1 MTPPAGATRLA
12 PPPHRTRRLTV
23 ATPAVHEVTGLVRW
37 GLLAFAFSIPFEWPA
52 RTIPVDFPTLGLL
65 LFLLTTLTRPALCY
79 RRLPRAL
86 WWFLAYFWVFLLSY
100 ATSRGEFGDDVVRQ
114 VLTMTQLLLL
124 FVAAFNLM
132 QDERTAR
139 HALLAL
145 AAGCVFLALLQLSGV
160 VSPEAESFSGELQRM
175 HALDQNSNRAGR
187 IFGAAVMTLV
197 GLNFGVPRPAVR
209 PRLLVFPAVGLCV
222 AAILQGGSRG
232 SLLVLVIGLWLFTL
246 GGRDLRQ
253 TLRNTALIVV
263 GIVVLFGASMQ
274 SPLVRARWEK
284 AQEGDL
290 SGREEIFPAAWSMVS
305 EKPLLGW
312 GPTANKY
319 ELASR
324 VPQQGYS
331 RRDTHNL
338 GLELLTSTGAGGFLP
353 FMGGLLVCLHA
364 SWLARKGRHGI
375 LPFALTASLLAGNMA
390 ANYLT
395 FKLQWLVLAYAMASG
410 APFLRARAAIERP
423 DARAGG
429 PRARRASP
437 LV

>member
-1 MTPPAGATRLA
+1 MIAMSPQVGVTRRAPPLRRARQLAVAPPAAAEISGI
-12 PPPHRTRRLTV
+12 
-23 ATPAVHEVTGLVRW
+23 VRW
-37 GLLAFAFSIPFEWPA
+37 GFLAFCFSIPYEWPA

-65 LFLLTTLTRPALCY
+65 VFLLATFTRPVLCY
-79 RRLPRAL
+79 RRLPRAF
-86 WWFLAYFWVFLLSY
+86 WWFVAYFWVFLLSF
-100 ATSRGEFGDDVVRQ
+100 AVSDGTFADDVVRQ

-124 FVAAFNLM
+124 FIAAFNLM

-139 HALLAL
+139 HALIAL
-145 AAGCVFLALLQLSGV
+145 AVGCTFLALLQLSGV
-160 VSPEAESFSGELQRM
+160 VSPDAENYSGSLQRM

-187 IFGAAVMTLV
+187 IFGAAVMALV
-197 GLNFGVPRPAVR
+197 GLTFGVPRPAVR
-209 PRLLVFPAVGLCV
+209 PRVLIVPAVVLCV
-222 AAILQGGSRG
+222 AAIIQGGSRG

-263 GIVVLFGASMQ
+263 GVALLFGAALQ

-290 SGREEIFPAAWSMVS
+290 SGREEIFPAAWSMVT

-312 GPTANKY
+312 GPTENKY

-324 VPQQGYS
+324 VPQQGYE

-338 GLELLTSTGAGGFLP
+338 GLELLTSTGVGGFVP
-353 FMGGLLVCLHA
+353 FVGGLVVCV
-364 SWLARKGRHGI
+364 LAAWADRKGRHGI
-375 LPFALTASLLAGNMA
+375 LPFALTASLLVGNMA

-410 APFLRARAAIERP
+410 ASRSSST
-423 DARAGG
+423 
-429 PRARRASP
+429 PRRVLTRIP
-437 LV
+437 QL